1 VLKSAAIRTD
11 GPTTDSFTRRE
22 DMPTLTRLVVGL
34 AILGVLAGAA
44 IYALANFVE
53 PHPREM
59 VVRVPPERLGAR

>member
-1 VLKSAAIRTD
+1 
-11 GPTTDSFTRRE
+11 
-22 DMPTLTRLVVGL
+22 MPTLTRLVVGL

-44 IYALANFVE
+44 VYVLANFVE